1 VTRNRDELEEYIIKF
16 VDLVFCNF
24 EEAKEFAKSDTMN
37 DIAQY
42 FYFLKK
48 KFVMTSG
55 KDGAYY
61 FHQGNVIHERGLKVE
76 KVLDTTG
83 AGDNFAAGFLEK
95 YLSDSSDIKAA
106 LENGNLKASYVI
118 QQIGSRIKRT

>member
-1 VTRNRDELEEYIIKF
+1 
-16 VDLVFCNF
+16 
-24 EEAKEFAKSDTMN
+24 
-37 DIAQY
+37 
-42 FYFLKK
+42 
-48 KFVMTSG
+48 MTSG